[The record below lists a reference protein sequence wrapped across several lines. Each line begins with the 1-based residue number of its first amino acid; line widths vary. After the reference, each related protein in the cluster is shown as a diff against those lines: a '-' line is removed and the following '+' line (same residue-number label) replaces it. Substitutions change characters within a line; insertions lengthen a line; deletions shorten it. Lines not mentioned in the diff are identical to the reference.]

1 MNVEEKKILP
11 LGNAD
16 INVYPIYSNAVSVLN
31 LHSEV
36 NEWLLCNFI
45 QLASNGRALLFYD
58 FNYKTCPYLKIQR
71 IAREYLSKR
80 NIDILDFIIQNISFG
95 CYVYL
100 LIRRSD
106 IMAYNYESTEERQRD
121 DFAHDIFVY
130 GYDSEKRIFYVCDN
144 FKNGKY
150 SREVCTFEEFRTAF
164 ENVSPKYEGRLGFM
178 GNVELWQYY
187 DKCKQSFNLDRVQ
200 DSFQDYLNSNATA
213 GWSTMDCTRD
223 KYAAPRFKF
232 GLECYDYL
240 KNRVI
245 NTRPEDVYI
254 QDFHLLWE
262 HKKHIRKICL
272 YLLEQEFI
280 WDTGLIEVLD
290 GLCKEALIIR
300 NLMVKYM
307 VSGKKQL
314 QISVITKLERLE
326 QSEKCVLE
334 RVLQNIKDCCNSSS
348 D

>member
-1 MNVEEKKILP
+1 MKVEKNKILP

-36 NEWLLCNFI
+36 SEWLLCNFI
-45 QLASNGRALLFYD
+45 QLTSNERALLFYD

-71 IAREYLSKR
+71 ISREYLTKM
-80 NIDILDFIIQNISFG
+80 NIDILDFIIRNISFG

-106 IMAYNYESTEERQRD
+106 IMAYNYESAKEREKD
-121 DFAHDIFVY
+121 DFAHDIFIY
-130 GYDSEKRIFYVCDN
+130 GYDMEKRIFHVCDN

-150 SREVCTFEEFRTAF
+150 SREICTFEEFRTAF
-164 ENVSPKYEGRLGFM
+164 ENVSPKYESRLGFM

-187 DKCKQSFNLDRVQ
+187 GKCKQTFNFDRVH
-200 DSFQDYLNSNATA
+200 DSFQDYLNSKATA
-213 GWSTMDCTRD
+213 GWSIMDCTRD
-223 KYAAPRFKF
+223 PYAAPRLKF
-232 GLECYDYL
+232 GIECYDYL

-245 NTRPEDVYI
+245 HTRPEDVYI

-262 HKKHIRKICL
+262 HKKHIRKICS
-272 YLLEQEFI
+272 YLLEHELI
-280 WDTGLIEVLD
+280 WDADIIEVLES
-290 GLCKEALIIR
+290 LCSEALLIR

-307 VSGKKQL
+307 VSGKNQL
-314 QISVITKLERLE
+314 KITVVSKLDQLE
-326 QSEKCVLE
+326 QNEKCVLE
-334 RVLQNIKDCCNSSS
+334 RVLQNMKDCSRV
-348 D
+348 